1 MSYCSPKTSLSKKKI
16 DNSCLDE
23 ELIDKMVETCNSIKS
38 NKIDTTISYKEKIQ
52 YLLKELE
59 SEIPC
64 DKEYCLSYSS
74 SLKPIQDQI
83 KNNFRPIV
91 PKQWQKDKK
100 TWLNTLDIMDS
111 LDQYDKAFTD
121 FKFLT
126 VTPIDFDT
134 RIAGGSGKK
143 VCVDP
148 NLCNLSLEK
157 YIKDNVNKLGA
168 VFNLDRHNESGSH
181 WTSMFI
187 DILLGEL
194 YYYDSVAQSVP
205 DEIFDL
211 AERVVSQG
219 NDLILANKIDPVTKT
234 HPLIIKNKQL
244 SVSDICKFFLKNDNF
259 ILYRF
264 AYLFITETNISV
276 EIIDKELTEKIL
288 ANVLRLVDIT
298 KQEHYAEIPN
308 LDKLAERVRNDNKV
322 DVDKFV
328 KDWVNTNMNIAISNL
343 IDSIKIVGNESSR
356 AKVLDVKL
364 VGDVFHFTLDSDI
377 DVGQDMSFKAFNN
390 FIQHQFRNTECG
402 MYSINFIDNFLIDNK
417 SFIEIIN
424 NPINDEKM
432 NSLRYSKYFRPV

>member
-1 MSYCSPKTSLSKKKI
+1 
-16 DNSCLDE
+16 
-23 ELIDKMVETCNSIKS
+23 
-38 NKIDTTISYKEKIQ
+38 
-52 YLLKELE
+52 
-59 SEIPC
+59 
-64 DKEYCLSYSS
+64 
-74 SLKPIQDQI
+74 
-83 KNNFRPIV
+83 
-91 PKQWQKDKK
+91 
-100 TWLNTLDIMDS
+100 
-111 LDQYDKAFTD
+111 
-121 FKFLT
+121 

-402 MYSINFIDNFLIDNK
+402 MYSINFIDSFLIDNK